1 MIVTIV
7 VVAYLVVPNVTRFL
21 HAAGGYDPTGYEP
34 KDTARASWLDAKGR
48 MVGLPQFTI
57 DQVVNASSRP
67 CWRGALWLRA
77 PMVCSLKRIPSR
89 TKP

>member
-1 MIVTIV
+1 VIVTIV

-48 MVGLPQFTI
+48 MVGLPQFSI
-57 DQVVNASSRP
+57 DHVVNV
-67 CWRGALWLRA
+67 GLFVLVIVLWLNLTDR
-77 PMVCSLKRIPSR
+77 RR
-89 TKP
+89 R